1 LENDDTTLYTVTETE
16 KGESATIFD
25 SSRLVE
31 GKTYE
36 WKFDNAGTF
45 VCFCTIHPFMKAK
58 IIVM

>member
-1 LENDDTTLYTVTETE
+1 MENDDTTLYTVTETE

-25 SSRLVE
+25 SSWLVE
-31 GKTYE
+31 GKKYE

-58 IIVM
+58 IIVK